1 MSDMKRIIEDIDHD
15 EDIVKIPLWK
25 RLIILIFY
33 YIRLGLHDLI
43 EALSNLTEKD
53 KRKVIF
59 ENIGRFMKLFYRKFM
74 QESVLKESAA
84 LTYITLLG
92 FIPFLILV
100 VFFVPKLPFLSGSE
114 TLQANLYENFLPMS
128 TGDIGPIISDLI
140 SQEISFNIFSF
151 IVVIITSYA
160 LFRVIRDTF
169 DRILKM
175 EFLPPTDLLSQ
186 IIKFFGTIIFGFLII
201 LLLFSSSSLPI
212 ISSLLDIPLF
222 RQQLIMILPLILQF
236 VAIVFLYMTLPSI
249 KVSRKSLFRGA
260 FWTTVIWV
268 IAKSLFDYYVYN
280 LTNIGA
286 VYGVLKSLPAF
297 LFWIYINWVIIL
309 AGIVLVAILEHKDLA
324 VEKKVDKHFVR
335 MTVEMFTNEK
345 LNKEI
350 ETIINKNDLP
360 EIIRKLTEEPEE

>member
-1 MSDMKRIIEDIDHD
+1 MNKIIEDLDHD

-25 RLIILIFY
+25 RLIILVFY
-33 YIRLGLHDLI
+33 YVRLVLHDLVQ
-43 EALSNLTEKD
+43 AMSNLTDKD
-53 KRKVIF
+53 KRKVTWK
-59 ENIGRFMKLFYRKFM
+59 NIKSFANLFYRKFM
-74 QESVLKESAA
+74 QESILKESAA

-100 VFFVPKLPFLSGSE
+100 VFFVPKLPFLSGSNAMQ
-114 TLQANLYENFLPMS
+114 TNLYENFLPMS
-128 TGDIGPIISDLI
+128 TGDIGPIISELI

-175 EFLPPTDLLSQ
+175 KFLPPKDFLSQ

-212 ISSLLDIPLF
+212 ISSLLDIPFF
-222 RQQLIMILPLILQF
+222 RQQLVMLLPLILQF
-236 VAIVFLYMTLPSI
+236 VALVFLYMTLPSI

-260 FWTTVIWV
+260 FWTTVVWV

-280 LTNIGA
+280 LTNISA

-309 AGIVLVAILEHKDLA
+309 AGIVLVAILEHKDKA
-324 VEKKVDKHFVR
+324 VEKKVDRHFVR
-335 MTVEMFTNEK
+335 MTLELYTNEK
-345 LNKEI
+345 MQKQI
-350 ETIINKNDLP
+350 DTIISKDDLP
-360 EIIRKLTEEPEE
+360 GVMKKLTKEPEI